1 MAFQYLKGG
10 YKKEGDRLVS
20 RVFCDWTRRDGF
32 KQKEGKCRLGI
43 RQKVFMIRAVRHWNR
58 SLGEV
63 VGAPS
68 LESLKVRL
76 EQSLNNLI

>member
-1 MAFQYLKGG
+1 
-10 YKKEGDRLVS
+10 
-20 RVFCDWTRRDGF
+20 
-32 KQKEGKCRLGI
+32 
-43 RQKVFMIRAVRHWNR
+43 MIRAVRHWNR